1 MINDLDPQPVEE
13 AKLPPMEDSWFDG
26 EKESVEIKFTP
37 CTHQLELVSAT
48 VARCTRCPAQWQG
61 YGIQELVKVSQ
72 LQTS

>member
-1 MINDLDPQPVEE
+1 MSEE
-13 AKLPPMEDSWFDG
+13 KPLPPLPDEAFDG
-26 EKESVEIKFTP
+26 ERETTELKFTP